1 MNLVVETSANIFK
14 DLHIYSFNKTV
25 YIANV
30 NLNTDTQVLIL
41 NLTGQVVYSGEIK
54 NNNTTIQLG
63 ETPKGNYIVRIQQ
76 GDEVISKQV
85 YIN

>member
-1 MNLVVETSANIFK
+1 M
-14 DLHIYSFNKTV
+14 
-25 YIANV
+25 
-30 NLNTDTQVLIL
+30 LIL